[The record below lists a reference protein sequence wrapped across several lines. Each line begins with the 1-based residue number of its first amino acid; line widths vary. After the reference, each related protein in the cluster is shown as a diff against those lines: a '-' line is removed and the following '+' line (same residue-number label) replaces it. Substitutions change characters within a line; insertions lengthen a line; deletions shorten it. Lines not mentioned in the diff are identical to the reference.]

1 MQYTQTAPSSSQ
13 PDDDELSAPTIGML
27 VLEAR
32 APLEF
37 AALLA
42 ASGWLKK
49 LPRGDGHPVLVFPG
63 LGSGDLSTLA
73 LRRFLKGRGYKPYAW
88 EQGLNLGPRPG
99 VIEACEH
106 RLKWIADL
114 HQRPV
119 SVIGWSLGGV
129 YAREI
134 AKSHSALVRSVI
146 TLGSPFAGHPK
157 ATNALRLYK
166 WVSGN
171 EPDYSPQ
178 FLANLKK
185 APKGIPTTS
194 IYSPTDGIVS
204 WQCSLN
210 DLGPLTENIAVPTSH
225 MGLAF
230 HPLALSVVADRLAQP
245 QGEWKRFEPQGV
257 SRWLVN
263 PAHGEALVGA

>member
-1 MQYTQTAPSSSQ
+1 MQYTQTLPASAQ
-13 PDDDELSAPTIGML
+13 PQSDELSAPTLSML
-27 VLEAR
+27 ALEAR

-42 ASGWLKK
+42 SSSWLKK
-49 LPRGDGHPVLVFPG
+49 MPRGDGHPVLVFPG

-73 LRRFLKGRGYKPYAW
+73 LRRFLKDRGYKPYAW

-99 VIEACEH
+99 VVEACEQ
-106 RLKWIADL
+106 RLAAIHDL

-119 SVIGWSLGGV
+119 SLIGWSLGGV

-134 AKSHSALVRSVI
+134 AKSHASKVRSVI

-157 ATNALRLYK
+157 ATNALRFYK
-166 WVSGN
+166 WVSGH
-171 EPDYSPQ
+171 EPDHSPE
-178 FLANLKK
+178 FLASLKK

-210 DLGPLTENIAVPTSH
+210 DPGPLTENIAVPTSH

-230 HPLALSVVADRLAQP
+230 HPLALSIVADRLAQRP
-245 QGEWKRFEPQGV
+245 GQWKRFQPQGV

-263 PAHGEALVGA
+263 PAHERELAPA